1 MPLPR
6 LHRSVFGLGLEDER
20 PVIPFDRTSHVMT
33 RLRLALTIALTLAIL
48 LWVTA
53 LAAMAA
59 PTEEDLPPVPSHHV
73 SAPLPSGPAAVN
85 SDGTDDSSGAAIR
98 PATEPPNEAAAS
110 STEHASARS
119 SRIAN
124 YFPYTIRPG
133 DTPQSIANTFG
144 LDTAELTK
152 VNHITDDT
160 GLIVGH
166 TLRIPNPYLA
176 RMRDLEGQVDRLS
189 AERAE
194 INQQATS
201 AQTQLEKA
209 QANVRDLTGMRD
221 QLSHQVVVLPWWRA
235 ATYMAAAAAVLMF
248 GVMIVA
254 LIEWLNL
261 RGRFRAVAEMNE
273 ALRRLDYRYRITVA
287 KAELRLQELYGRR
300 RRGLEDGQ
308 DRPRI
313 AEDTELE
320 RLHQQL
326 KEILETHL
334 ARLGPPGERAR
345 RARWR
350 ELIGGIGAPAE
361 AEARSVRR

>member
-1 MPLPR
+1 
-6 LHRSVFGLGLEDER
+6 
-20 PVIPFDRTSHVMT
+20 
-33 RLRLALTIALTLAIL
+33 
-48 LWVTA
+48 
-53 LAAMAA
+53 MAA

-73 SAPLPSGPAAVN
+73 SAPLSSGPAAIN
-85 SDGTDDSSGAAIR
+85 SDGTDDDSGRTTR
-98 PATEPPNEAAAS
+98 PAPETPSETGL
-110 STEHASARS
+110 STEHGTARPS
-119 SRIAN
+119 HIAN
-124 YFPYTIRPG
+124 FFPYTIRPG

-166 TLRIPNPYLA
+166 SLRIPNPYLA
-176 RMRDLEGQVDRLS
+176 RMRELEGQVDRLS
-189 AERAE
+189 AERTE

-201 AQTQLEKA
+201 AQNQLEKA
-209 QANVRDLTGMRD
+209 QANVRDLTTSSD
-221 QLSHQVVVLPWWRA
+221 QLAHQVVVLPWWRA

-361 AEARSVRR
+361 AEARSARR